1 MKTPSPSFVCASCAR
16 SLRQQLP
23 KQTTFARAFAS
34 ETTTPRTRGLPSAA
48 DLPPH
53 RDNDQPRWKSTPPAM
68 KMPVRLRP
76 EPSQPVWVINRDE
89 EKVNAVFDAF
99 LGPLAGKQKGR
110 ELLDE
115 ETKWLTLTHKS
126 FEHGRQGFNARLSFL
141 GRRILTLQTSL
152 ALLRAPSP
160 PNLSSLPANEVF
172 YHPSLTGLE
181 NISPVTKDQVLD
193 KKRLAN
199 IARQYGM
206 EKVVRWKPARSDKLV
221 ESGQE
226 AVLAQAVYAVV
237 GAVALRL
244 GGDVA
249 GRVARERVLEPL
261 GLK

>member
-1 MKTPSPSFVCASCAR
+1 M
-16 SLRQQLP
+16 
-23 KQTTFARAFAS
+23 
-34 ETTTPRTRGLPSAA
+34 
-48 DLPPH
+48 
-53 RDNDQPRWKSTPPAM
+53 
-68 KMPVRLRP
+68 
-76 EPSQPVWVINRDE
+76 
-89 EKVNAVFDAF
+89 
-99 LGPLAGKQKGR
+99 
-110 ELLDE
+110 
-115 ETKWLTLTHKS
+115 
-126 FEHGRQGFNARLSFL
+126 
-141 GRRILTLQTSL
+141 
-152 ALLRAPSP
+152 
-160 PNLSSLPANEVF
+160 
-172 YHPSLTGLE
+172 
-181 NISPVTKDQVLD
+181 LD